1 MEKNNKG
8 LSLKVIVFIIFALVI
23 TGLVGYDIY
32 LNINKKIIQTTNI
45 TKTEK
50 EVTITDQ
57 GIAESV
63 EKIYDATVIV
73 EIMNGDSILGW
84 GSGFVYKVDGD
95 NGYIVT
101 NYHVTDS
108 YKNVQIEFTNGET
121 VKGEVIG
128 GDEYTD
134 VSIVKIPSSK
144 VIKVA
149 ELGESAKMNL
159 GDTAFAVGTP
169 VSMNFKF
176 SVTRGII
183 SGKDRLMSMSNSKS
197 NSYFSRQSNTSESWY
212 INLLQIDASINSGNS
227 GGPLCNAN
235 GQVVGINNSK
245 LASTEIENIGFAVPI
260 EDVVNI
266 AEQVITTGE
275 VVKPYLGVS
284 LTTVENAYLGGML
297 SNNDVQGTVVAG
309 VEEGSPFDRAG
320 IKSGDIVT
328 KINEYSTPNYKY
340 FKYYL
345 YRFKVGDKVNVSYTR
360 DGKEHNAEIT
370 LQKK

>member
-1 MEKNNKG
+1 MEENNKG
-8 LSLKVIVFIIFALVI
+8 IKVNVIIIILSALVL

-63 EKIYDATVIV
+63 DKIYDATVIV
-73 EIMNGDSILGW
+73 ELMNGDSILGW

-95 NGYIVT
+95 NAYIVT
-101 NYHVTDS
+101 NYHVTKG
-108 YKNVQIEFTNGET
+108 YEKVQIEFTNGTTTEG
-121 VKGEVIG
+121 KVIG

-134 VSIVKIPSSK
+134 VSIVKVDSSK
-144 VIKVA
+144 IIKVA
-149 ELGESAKMNL
+149 EIGESHKMNL

-169 VSMNFKF
+169 ISMNFKF
-176 SVTRGII
+176 TVTRGII
-183 SGKDRLMSMSNSKS
+183 SGKDRLMSMSNQ
-197 NSYFSRQSNTSESWY
+197 NSDSFFSRQSTTSESWY

-235 GQVVGINNSK
+235 GQVIGINNSK
-245 LASTEIENIGFAVPI
+245 LSSSDIENIGFAVPI

-266 AEQVITTGE
+266 AEQVIKDGK

-284 LTTVENAYLGGML
+284 LTTIESAYMNGSITDKSIEGA
-297 SNNDVQGTVVAG
+297 VVAG
-309 VEEGSPFDRAG
+309 VEEGCSFDKAG
-320 IKSGDIVT
+320 IKSGDVIT
-328 KINEYSTPNYKY
+328 YINEYKTENYKY
-340 FKYYL
+340 LKYYL
-345 YRFKVGDKVNVSYTR
+345 YRYKVGDKVTVTYLR
-360 DGKEHNAEIT
+360 DGKEHKAEIT
-370 LQKK
+370 LQAK